1 MIDLHT
7 HSTASDGSFTPREL
21 IALAAELGIT
31 AIALTDHDSVNG
43 IPDATD
49 EANIRGIQFIAGVE
63 LDIEWSAGEFHLLGM
78 ALQKSDSA
86 LESCLERLNIGRAR
100 RNFEIIQKMQGAG
113 FKIDMASLELL
124 AAGGTIG
131 RPHLARLLVE
141 HGYAKDIQQAFDRYL
156 GKGRPF
162 YIERKSLELGEA
174 ICAINESGGVP
185 VLAHPMS
192 LYVSRGR
199 LASIVPQLAE
209 AGIKGLEAWHP
220 SARVGDCEFLERL
233 AVTNGLFVTA
243 GSDFHGKAR
252 PDRKLGRTA
261 GSRPID
267 DRYLPDCLLQ
277 GMTKTLL
284 F

>member
-21 IALAAELGIT
+21 IAAACEQGLT

-43 IPDATD
+43 IPDAAD
-49 EANIRGIQFIAGVE
+49 EAKTRGIRFIPGVE
-63 LDIEWSAGEFHLLGM
+63 LDIEWNTGEFHLLGL
-78 ALQKSDSA
+78 ALQTLDSV
-86 LESCLERLNIGRAR
+86 LVSCLERLNAGRAR
-100 RNFEIIQKMQGAG
+100 RNTEIIEKLQAAG
-113 FKIDMASLELL
+113 FNVDMASLELI

-141 HGYAKDIQQAFDRYL
+141 RGHAKNIQQAFDRFL
-156 GKGRPF
+156 AKGRPF
-162 YIERKSLELGEA
+162 HIERKSLELGEA
-174 ICAINESGGVP
+174 ISAVIASGGVP

-199 LASIVPQLAE
+199 LSSLIPQLAQ
-209 AGIKGLEAWHP
+209 AGIRGLEAWHP
-220 SARVGDCEFLERL
+220 AARVGDCEFLERL
-233 AVTNGLFVTA
+233 ATANGLFVTA

-261 GSRPID
+261 GGRPVD
-267 DRYLPDCLLQ
+267 DRYLPDCLL
-277 GMTKTLL
+277 
-284 F
+284 